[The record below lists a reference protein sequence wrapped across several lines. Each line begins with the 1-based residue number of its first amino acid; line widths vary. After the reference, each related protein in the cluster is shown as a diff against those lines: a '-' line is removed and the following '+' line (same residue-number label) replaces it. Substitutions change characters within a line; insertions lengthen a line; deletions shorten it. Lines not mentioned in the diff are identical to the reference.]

1 MRYSENMCPRYQHA
15 IEILGKRWT
24 GLILRVLLN
33 GPARFN
39 ELAEQLQVVA
49 DRVLSER
56 LKELE
61 AEGIITRQVFAEVPV
76 RVEYRLTEKG
86 RDLAPVIEAIQTWSE
101 QWFDAPGAA
110 PDAKKESLAL
120 TSGQRRAVRTGRGRP
135 AGRQRATVVEQPDP
149 AGDLVECGIRGIG

>member
-1 MRYSENMCPRYQHA
+1 MRYSDNICPRYQHA

-24 GLILRVLLN
+24 GLILQILLK

-39 ELAEQLQVVA
+39 ELADELQVVA

-86 RDLAPVIEAIQTWSE
+86 RDLAPVVAAIEHWSHRWYEPPAAIEGEPE
-101 QWFDAPGAA
+101 QIPMSAVATDA
-110 PDAKKESLAL
+110 
-120 TSGQRRAVRTGRGRP
+120 R
-135 AGRQRATVVEQPDP
+135 
-149 AGDLVECGIRGIG
+149 

>member
-1 MRYSENMCPRYQHA
+1 MDGKDCVAGQENGGAPVRYSDKICPRYQHA

-24 GLILRVLLN
+24 GLILQVLLK

-39 ELAEQLQVVA
+39 ELADELQVVA

-61 AEGIITRQVFAEVPV
+61 AEGIILRQVYAEVPV

-86 RDLAPVIEAIQTWSE
+86 RDLAPVIDAIEHWSHQWYEAPASE
-101 QWFDAPGAA
+101 VDAPA
-110 PDAKKESLAL
+110 PAP
-120 TSGQRRAVRTGRGRP
+120 V
-135 AGRQRATVVEQPDP
+135 ATE
-149 AGDLVECGIRGIG
+149 AC

>member
-1 MRYSENMCPRYQHA
+1 MRYSENICPRYQHA

-24 GLILRVLLN
+24 GLILQVLLN

-39 ELAEQLQVVA
+39 ELADQLQVVA

-61 AEGIITRQVFAEVPV
+61 AEGIITRQVYAEVPV

-86 RDLAPVIEAIQTWSE
+86 RDLAPVIAAIESWSH
-101 QWFDAPGAA
+101 QWFEAPGADEDADA
-110 PDAKKESLAL
+110 PALA
-120 TSGQRRAVRTGRGRP
+120 SQAIAADER
-135 AGRQRATVVEQPDP
+135 
-149 AGDLVECGIRGIG
+149 

>member
-1 MRYSENMCPRYQHA
+1 MRYSERICTRYQHA

-24 GLILRVLLN
+24 GLILQVLLN

-39 ELAEQLQVVA
+39 ELADELQVVA

-61 AEGIITRQVFAEVPV
+61 AEGIITRQVYAEVPA

-86 RDLAPVIEAIQTWSE
+86 RGLAPVIEAIEHWSHE
-101 QWFDAPGAA
+101 WLDAPGADDDA
-110 PDAKKESLAL
+110 PVPEVA
-120 TSGQRRAVRTGRGRP
+120 AVDG
-135 AGRQRATVVEQPDP
+135 
-149 AGDLVECGIRGIG
+149 C